1 MLCWH
6 NKKRSVMQT
15 TSPFFFPAKILLFG
29 EYVIIHGGKGL
40 AIPYPKYGGSLRM
53 TLSAMNVQTVASQTT
68 IVQLCHYLQQIAPH
82 EWDFEAWLWDIE
94 QGIYFDS
101 NVPQGFGL
109 GSSGTLVA
117 ALYARYYYPKTTNTD
132 QLKQILA
139 QVESYFHGRSSG
151 LDPLVSYLQC
161 PVLIAQNDTH
171 LLAPDTLS
179 LHNEHYQWLLWDS
192 GISRQTAPLVAIF
205 QQQMTDSTFAVRY
218 HNELVPYN
226 EACIAALLAQ
236 DSAALLR
243 HVKSLSQFQ
252 LSHFSAMIPF
262 HLQSLWQKGLVD
274 DTHYF
279 KLCGAGG
286 GGFFLALQ
294 PASIQPLSGFE
305 RL

>member
-1 MLCWH
+1 
-6 NKKRSVMQT
+6 MQT
-15 TSPFFFPAKILLFG
+15 TSHIFFPAKILLFG

-53 TLSAMNVQTVASQTT
+53 PLSATNAQIIASQTT
-68 IVQLCHYLQQIAPH
+68 IAQLYRYLQQIAPD
-82 EWDFEAWLWDIE
+82 EWDFETWLLDVQ

-109 GSSGTLVA
+109 GSSGALVA
-117 ALYARYYYPKTTNTD
+117 ALYAHYYHPKTTDID

-139 QVESYFHGRSSG
+139 QVESYFHGKSSG

-161 PVLIAQNDTH
+161 PVLIAQQDTH
-171 LLAPDTLS
+171 ALS
-179 LHNEHYQWLLWDS
+179 SEAVSLDNKHYRWMLWDS
-192 GISRQTAPLVAIF
+192 SISRQTAPLVAIF
-205 QQQMTDSTFAVRY
+205 EQQMTDPTFAIRY

-226 EACIAALLAQ
+226 ESCIAALLAQ
-236 DSAALLR
+236 DGAALLR

-252 LSHFSAMIPF
+252 LAHFSAMIPSP
-262 HLQSLWQKGLVD
+262 LQSLWQQGLAD

-294 PASIQPLSGFE
+294 PASMQPLQGFE

>member
-1 MLCWH
+1 
-6 NKKRSVMQT
+6 MQQP
-15 TSPFFFPAKILLFG
+15 TSPIFFPAKILLFG

-53 TLSAMNVQTVASQTT
+53 ALPPVDTQTATSQTT
-68 IVQLCHYLQQIAPH
+68 IAQLCRYLQQIAPH
-82 EWDFEAWLWDIE
+82 EWNFEAWFSDIQ

-109 GSSGTLVA
+109 GSSGALVA
-117 ALYARYYYPKTTNTD
+117 ALYTRYYHSKTTDID

-139 QVESYFHGRSSG
+139 QVESYFHGKSSG

-161 PVLIAQNDTH
+161 PVLISPNDPH
-171 LLAPDTLS
+171 SLS
-179 LHNEHYQWLLWDS
+179 CDAVSLDNECYRWLLWDS

-205 QQQMTDSTFAVRY
+205 QQQMTDSTFAIRY

-236 DSAALLR
+236 DGAALLW

-252 LSHFSAMIPF
+252 LAHFSAMIPSP
-262 HLQSLWQKGLVD
+262 LQSLWQQGLAD

-294 PASIQPLSGFE
+294 PASMQPLQGFE